1 MFTGLPSGPPQTGGS
16 LAPEPVSGDSLT
28 QFIRAFS
35 NYLQNQGQGTFN
47 YGQDLTGQG
56 AQGFQTAGQTL
67 QPSVDY
73 WTKLLS
79 GDPSAVS
86 SAIAPTA
93 NVINKQYDT
102 ASRQAATTL
111 PRGGYSSG
119 LQASLPFQKAAQI
132 GNLAEGL
139 QPLAAQGLQS
149 SAGLQGSLA
158 QGLGGLGL
166 GTGQLGSGLLNLAG
180 NTQLTR
186 RGQNYGVDINNISNL
201 TKGLTSLVP
210 GSSFNFGGH

>member
-1 MFTGLPSGPPQTGGS
+1 MFPSPPTSSGG

-47 YGQDLTGQG
+47 YGQQLTGQG
-56 AQGFQTAGQTL
+56 AQGFQTAGETL

-79 GDPSAVS
+79 GDPSVTSAAVAP
-86 SAIAPTA
+86 SAG
-93 NVINKQYDT
+93 VISKQYDA
-102 ASRQAATTL
+102 ASRAAATSL
-111 PRGGYSSG
+111 PRGGFSAG
-119 LQASLPFQKAAQI
+119 LQASLPFQKASQI
-132 GNLAEGL
+132 GGLVQNL
-139 QPLAAQGLQS
+139 QPLAAQGLQQ

-166 GTGQLGSGLLNLAG
+166 GTSQLGSGLLDLAG